1 MRRLVLVGSVT
12 LIGQLGL
19 SSVARSQATA
29 VGTHVHDRA
38 REESSSSVNTLALV
52 ARARSATEMY
62 ADRAAAIAAGYRRV
76 GRDFPSMGE
85 HWLSPKLIVE
95 GAFDVSRPQL
105 LTYVKI
111 DGRPVLTGVVYAI
124 PLKQGE
130 SPPRAFGPDA
140 LWHEHNGSI
149 DEEGLLPE
157 HHSTPS
163 AAVGTRVAF
172 LHVWTRIPASEGI
185 FSAENWA
192 IPFLRL
198 HLDVPGSFPNG
209 AARALSLL
217 TGGREFFEELIG
229 AQQASTVA
237 ASIDAGVSEV
247 SATVARAKSQGREL
261 NSAELEALDATW
273 KRLVSGIRDR
283 VGADAAK
290 RINGGMLNSEP

>member
-1 MRRLVLVGSVT
+1 MRRRVLISCVT
-12 LIGQLGL
+12 LIGELGL
-19 SSVARSQATA
+19 SLAARSQSTEAGA
-29 VGTHVHDRA
+29 HVHDQT
-38 REESSSSVNTLALV
+38 REVSSPSSSALALV
-52 ARARSATEMY
+52 ARARSATEIY
-62 ADRAAAIAAGYRRV
+62 ADRAVAIAAGYRRV

-85 HWLSPKLIVE
+85 HWLSPRLIVE

-111 DGRPVLTGVVYAI
+111 DGRPVLTGVVYAV

-130 SPPRAFGPDA
+130 SPPGAFGPDA

-229 AQQASTVA
+229 AKENATVA
-237 ASIDAGVSEV
+237 SGIDAGVSEA
-247 SATVARAKSQGREL
+247 SATVARAKSQGRGF

-283 VGADAAK
+283 LGADAAK